1 MNVKAIFITIVAAC
15 FVWVSDRPAHAA
27 FSSGS
32 TGADGA
38 LNPSTNTTLQVPPSG
53 VFNFTTINIPSGVT
67 VTFTPNASNSPVT
80 ILTTGDVSISG
91 IIDVKGK
98 AGVIGNS
105 GGLGGAGGAGGFR
118 GGSGSNQSGVNGG
131 GGFGP
136 GGGGGG
142 TGISTAAT
150 VAGGGSFGTAGGTNS
165 GPTYGT
171 TVLLPEVGGS
181 GGGGGASGGSGTGG
195 GGGGGGGAILLASS
209 GNITFTT
216 GSQIT
221 ADGGAGGA
229 AVNVLNGGGGG
240 GGGSGGAIRLIANTI
255 SGFSSVLA
263 RGGSGSFGAVSMTA
277 ASGGKGRIRI
287 EAFTMSLSGTID
299 PPASS
304 GLPTVVALTNPPT
317 LQITSVAGQSA
328 PATPTGGSGGVDIT
342 LPTQTGPVDIQV
354 AGHQVPTGTT
364 VTVTVL
370 PETGAPVTATGTLS
384 GTLDSS
390 TTSVSLTLPSGLSFI
405 TASATFSSGGSAS
418 LESPFLI
425 GEEPVEKVRV
435 AAQYG
440 GRSSITYITRSGK
453 EIPVE

>member
-1 MNVKAIFITIVAAC
+1 MNVKTLSITIIAVC
-15 FVWVSDRPAHAA
+15 FVWMSALPAHAA
-27 FSSGS
+27 FNSGS

-38 LNPSTNTTLQVPPSG
+38 LNPTANTTLQVPPSG

-67 VTFTPNASNSPVT
+67 VTFTQNASNTPVT
-80 ILTTGDVSISG
+80 ILASGNVAISG
-91 IIDVKGK
+91 TVDVKGK
-98 AGVIGNS
+98 AGVFGSS

-118 GGSGSNQSGVNGG
+118 GGSGSNQLGVNGG

-136 GGGGGG
+136 GGGTGG

-181 GGGGGASGGSGTGG
+181 GGGGGASGGSNTGG
-195 GGGGGGGAILLASS
+195 GGGGGGGAILIASS
-209 GNITFTT
+209 GNITCVT

-221 ADGGAGGA
+221 ADGGVGGGSTSG
-229 AVNVLNGGGGG
+229 GGGGG

-255 SGFSSVLA
+255 SGVGNVLA
-263 RGGSGSFGAVSMTA
+263 RGGVGGSNGNIAA
-277 ASGGKGRIRI
+277 ASGGKGRIRL
-287 EAFTMSLSGTID
+287 EAFTLSLSATID

-342 LPTQTGPVDIQV
+342 LPTQTGPVSIQV
-354 AGHQVPTGTT
+354 TGHQVPTGTT

-370 PETGAPVTATGTLS
+370 PETGAPVTGTAILS
-384 GTLDSS
+384 GTLDST
-390 TTSVSLTLPSGLSFI
+390 TTSVSLAFPSGLSFI
-405 TASATFSSGGSAS
+405 TASATFTNGTGS

-425 GEEPVEKVRV
+425 GGEPVEKVRV
-435 AAQYG
+435 AAQYD
-440 GRSSITYITRSGK
+440 GRSSITYITRSGR
-453 EIPVE
+453 EISVE